1 MVFKPKYHTPGVTV
15 RIRVPE
21 YYHDQI
27 ASVLERID
35 RMSPEKG
42 RHVLNKFLTYLNSLD
57 V

>member
-35 RMSPEKG
+35 RMPPEKG
-42 RHVLNKFLTYLNSLD
+42 RHVLNKFLTYLNSLE